1 MHYITEEEYNEAIKN
16 QEIAENGSEL
26 KQYILNHVGE
36 KLQPSDENITTEMV
50 VEVMADEFPE
60 FMLAIAEENWIR
72 GYHQGLMDIDAGKEL
87 LQKENSL
94 TALADR
100 ENFSTSED

>member
-1 MHYITEEEYNEAIKN
+1 MHYITEEEYNEAVKN
-16 QEIAENGSEL
+16 QEITESDSEL

-72 GYHQGLMDIDAGKEL
+72 GYHQGLADVDAGKEL
-87 LQKENSL
+87 AAQEDSPTDQENL
-94 TALADR
+94 
-100 ENFSTSED
+100 STSED

>member
-16 QEIAENGSEL
+16 QEIAENDSEL

-36 KLQPSDENITTEMV
+36 KLQPSDESVTTEMV

-72 GYHQGLMDIDAGKEL
+72 GYHQGLADVDAGKDL
-87 LQKENSL
+87 VAKGNSL
-94 TALADR
+94 ADQ
-100 ENFSTSED
+100 ENLSTSED